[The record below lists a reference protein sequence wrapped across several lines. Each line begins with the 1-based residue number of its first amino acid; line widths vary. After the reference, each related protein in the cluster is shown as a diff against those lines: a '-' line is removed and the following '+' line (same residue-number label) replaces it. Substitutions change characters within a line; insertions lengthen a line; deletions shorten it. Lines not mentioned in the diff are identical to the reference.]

1 MKNENENEDEDGSRS
16 SNMSSLFPYQDILI
30 KEIETWKSYAN
41 CLRKKDRELF
51 EQMLTSCYKYSS
63 SINAKGEDYST
74 ESLLMSILFEQYKKI
89 FIIELE

>member
-41 CLRKKDRELF
+41 CLIKKDRELF

>member
-1 MKNENENEDEDGSRS
+1 MKNENEDKDGNRS

-51 EQMLTSCYKYSS
+51 EQMLKSCYKHSS

-74 ESLLMSILFEQYKKI
+74 ESLLISILFEQYKKY
-89 FIIELE
+89 LLLNWSD

>member
-1 MKNENENEDEDGSRS
+1 MI
-16 SNMSSLFPYQDILI
+16 SLFPYQDILI

-51 EQMLTSCYKYSS
+51 EQMLKSCYKYSP

>member
-1 MKNENENEDEDGSRS
+1 
-16 SNMSSLFPYQDILI
+16 MSSLYPYQDILL
-30 KEIETWKSYAN
+30 KEIEAWKSYAN

-51 EQMLTSCYKYSS
+51 EQMLKNCYKHSS

-89 FIIELE
+89 FIY